1 MTRPVLQPWHC
12 YSHVTTVVHSHQ
24 YPAHATALQAS
35 SPSSSSS
42 SSCSV
47 RPGSSV
53 HSCIPASTCYRC
65 DTCPR
70 VDGGHTRHQQ
80 PAPCLPSSCLNTP
93 PTLNPTMP
101 PKPKSPHLPY
111 APLAP
116 MQIPLL
122 ASQPRTSA
130 PWYPCRQAGL
140 PGHASRYRH
149 HHRVHDVIAGA

>member
-93 PTLNPTMP
+93 PTLNPTP
-101 PKPKSPHLPY
+101 SIRDVPAVAAS
-111 APLAP
+111 
-116 MQIPLL
+116 PLL
-122 ASQPRTSA
+122 PSQPVCCSTRQPANCRRHSLPRYCPSPSPPTY
-130 PWYPCRQAGL
+130 PWPSPC
-140 PGHASRYRH
+140 P
-149 HHRVHDVIAGA
+149 